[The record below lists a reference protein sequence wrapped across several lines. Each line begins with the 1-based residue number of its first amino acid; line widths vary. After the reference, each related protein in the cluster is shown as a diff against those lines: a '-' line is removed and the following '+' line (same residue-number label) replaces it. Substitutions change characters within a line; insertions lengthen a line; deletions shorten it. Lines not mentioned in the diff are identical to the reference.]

1 MLFFPFSSFEV
12 KEINEIIKEKEY
24 EIKLLYLGK
33 YLKDIENDKNICK
46 NGIEI
51 PDSEFKKQL
60 CDFGLIKKTE
70 IQKINTSKLYKSF
83 KKYEIEIKENS
94 KNKKTDI
101 KTNVKIDIDENDDNL
116 LQIIS
121 KVNYNNEFNNIIV
134 GVINICKDD
143 VHKEIQIINSYENAK
158 YDEECVH
165 YSSDFDGEDSYTS
178 YEEWKNEEDKNEIE
192 IKYDILIIING
203 KKIDFTYQYK
213 FEKEGKYIIEY
224 HCKNQFNRLNHMF
237 YKCSNLTKL
246 DLSNFNSQN
255 IVNMRE
261 MFYGCSSLTYL
272 NLSYFNIQK
281 DIKMDDI
288 FEGCIS
294 LKKKNIITKDNKIL
308 EKLI

>member
-121 KVNYNNEFNNIIV
+121 KVYSWS
-134 GVINICKDD
+134 
-143 VHKEIQIINSYENAK
+143 HKY
-158 YDEECVH
+158 
-165 YSSDFDGEDSYTS
+165 
-178 YEEWKNEEDKNEIE
+178 
-192 IKYDILIIING
+192 
-203 KKIDFTYQYK
+203 
-213 FEKEGKYIIEY
+213 
-224 HCKNQFNRLNHMF
+224 M
-237 YKCSNLTKL
+237 
-246 DLSNFNSQN
+246 
-255 IVNMRE
+255 
-261 MFYGCSSLTYL
+261 
-272 NLSYFNIQK
+272 
-281 DIKMDDI
+281 
-288 FEGCIS
+288 
-294 LKKKNIITKDNKIL
+294 
-308 EKLI
+308 